1 VINVS
6 EISYRVGKAPTK
18 ADRKRQKHHRGVGF
32 WIDFTLS
39 GIQEIVWTAAFMLLI
54 LTPLLTGRR

>member
-1 VINVS
+1 MS

-18 ADRKRQKHHRGVGF
+18 ADRKRQKHHRGLWF
-32 WIDFTLS
+32 WIDFAIAGVWEITMTLS
-39 GIQEIVWTAAFMLLI
+39 FLLLI